1 MPDTGSASG
10 ETSEGRA
17 YPLRSRGET
26 VADDSRSADPLA
38 TILKELRLIKKEMAA
53 NMAEFDQKLVDL
65 TQEIRASTESDTA
78 STARPHI
85 AEAQQTI
92 AQPTEVT
99 MAGAAVAQCRNAF
112 LGTLQWFRSLREK
125 GDN

>member
-17 YPLRSRGET
+17 YPLRIRGEP
-26 VADDSRSADPLA
+26 VADESRMADPLA
-38 TILKELRLIKKEMAA
+38 AILKELRLMKKEMAA
-53 NMAEFDQKLVDL
+53 DKAEFDQKLVDL

-78 STARPHI
+78 STARPHV

-92 AQPTEVT
+92 VQYKEGT
-99 MAGAAVAQCRNAF
+99 MAVAAVAQPAAEMPQTGGSGNYP
-112 LGTLQWFRSLREK
+112 G
-125 GDN
+125 